1 MSFWKKREQEQVV
14 VTVNSFED
22 VDVALLRRA
31 EQASEMTYALARVLE
46 SAGHNPGYVDQVRS
60 SAHAARELAR
70 LHPDASDVEEDSGL
84 SAGEHTS
91 EIVRSLSK
99 RTFQRAQLAADE
111 QALVERALTAYLE
124 TAQDGDEREDIE
136 SLAEQLRR
144 SHLQFWPKRD
154 SE

>member
-14 VTVNSFED
+14 VTVNPLED

-46 SAGHNPGYVDQVRS
+46 SAGHNPSYVDQVRS

-91 EIVRSLSK
+91 EVVRSLSK
-99 RTFQRAQLAADE
+99 RTFQRAQLTADE

-136 SLAEQLRR
+136 SLAEQLRH

>member
-1 MSFWKKREQEQVV
+1 MSFWKKREQGV
-14 VTVNSFED
+14 VTVNPLED
-22 VDVALLRRA
+22 VDVACLRRA

-46 SAGHNPGYVDQVRS
+46 SAGHNPSYVDQVRS

-99 RTFQRAQLAADE
+99 RTFQRAQLTDDE
-111 QALVERALTAYLE
+111 QALVERALTEFLE
-124 TAQDGDEREDIE
+124 KAQDVDEREDIE
-136 SLAEQLRR
+136 SLVKQFRR

>member
-1 MSFWKKREQEQVV
+1 MSFWKKRDPESVV
-14 VTVNSFED
+14 VNPLDD
-22 VDVALLRRA
+22 VDVAVLRRA
-31 EQASEMTYALARVLE
+31 EQASEMTYALARILE
-46 SAGHNPGYVDQVRS
+46 SADHNPSYVDQVRS

-99 RTFQRAQLAADE
+99 RTYQCAQLTADE

-124 TAQDGDEREDIE
+124 TAPNEDEREDTE

-144 SHLQFWPKRD
+144 NHLQFWPKRD